1 MEEVKSQNL
10 SKINSYFTKEAIKD
24 SKKIISKKQETLNLV
39 NEDIDGNSN
48 GTLILDTL
56 ATDDTSKIKE
66 KKYIPPKTTKNL
78 APSVRKIVKESNI
91 DIAKIEEL
99 PLITFFN
106 FETALSKFSP
116 FFIS

>member
-1 MEEVKSQNL
+1 MVLGNKADKSEDIYVAL
-10 SKINSYFTKEAIKD
+10 S
-24 SKKIISKKQETLNLV
+24 SKPTTIPPAFPNRIPIISSGF
-39 NEDIDGNSN
+39 D
-48 GTLILDTL
+48 
-56 ATDDTSKIKE
+56 
-66 KKYIPPKTTKNL
+66 
-78 APSVRKIVKESNI
+78 I